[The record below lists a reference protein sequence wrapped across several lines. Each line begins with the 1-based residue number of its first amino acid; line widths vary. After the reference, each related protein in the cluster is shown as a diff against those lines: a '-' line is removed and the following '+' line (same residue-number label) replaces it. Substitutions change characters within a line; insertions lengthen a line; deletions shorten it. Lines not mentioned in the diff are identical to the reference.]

1 MIDCMSSRRP
11 RAATLVPARHAID
24 QKYTWDLNSIF
35 PSWDAWEAAFAE
47 LDRGIEAYK
56 KYEGTLAQGAEQ
68 LLRALRDRDTLGQL
82 SYKVWYYPSL
92 QYDEDQR
99 NNTINARRQRVQ
111 LLIAK
116 WQQADVVVQPG
127 IVEAAARHRSR
138 VDGRDRRSSPSTASR
153 SKRCFACRSTS

>member
-1 MIDCMSSRRP
+1 MSSS
-11 RAATLVPARHAID
+11 AAPGPSLVPAREALD
-24 QKYTWDLNSIF
+24 QKYTWDLTSIF
-35 PSWDAWEAAFAE
+35 RSWDEWEQAFSE

-56 KYEGTLAQGAEQ
+56 KYEGTLAQGGEQ
-68 LLRALRDRDTLGQL
+68 LLRALVDRDALGQL

-116 WQQADVVVQPG
+116 WQQA
-127 IVEAAARHRSR
+127 
-138 VDGRDRRSSPSTASR
+138 
-153 SKRCFACRSTS
+153 TSWF